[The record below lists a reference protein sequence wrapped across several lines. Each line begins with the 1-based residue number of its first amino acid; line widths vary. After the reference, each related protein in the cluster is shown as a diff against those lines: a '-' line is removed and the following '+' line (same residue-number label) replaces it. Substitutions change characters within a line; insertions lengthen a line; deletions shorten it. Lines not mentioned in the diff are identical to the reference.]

1 MWFVQVILHIETNGH
16 SLSFGRFDQYMNPF
30 LQKDL
35 KEGRITMEE
44 AEEMLGCFYLKI
56 YSNNKLRSWSNT
68 LTQMGSPTYQN
79 ICLGGQKAD
88 KTDAVNEMSWLCLEM
103 LDEIHLPE
111 PTVYIRVH
119 ENISEAFLKRAVKIV
134 KQGVGMPAFVN
145 DQTII
150 AALEKRGVTK
160 ELSLIHISEPTR
172 PY

>member
-1 MWFVQVILHIETNGH
+1 
-16 SLSFGRFDQYMNPF
+16 
-30 LQKDL
+30 
-35 KEGRITMEE
+35 MEE

-150 AALEKRGVTK
+150 AALEKKRRDKRGCTELFHHGLYRGSGSGKMGISCKRK
-160 ELSLIHISEPTR
+160 EQD
-172 PY
+172 